1 MRRTIGRLAGL
12 LLLSGVASRAY
23 GASPIEI
30 SECRLIAKPGTY
42 RLVRDL
48 SSAGDCLVI
57 KADRVMIDLGGF
69 RIIGKGRGRAISGD
83 ASEVSIQNG
92 TVTGFGDGIALRGQA
107 LIERMRVAGNAQR
120 GITVTEMAVV
130 KDSAVSQNREG
141 IRVGAH
147 SVLMGNTVTD
157 NLESGIISSQV
168 STIIGNTVSGNGLS
182 GVAALADS
190 TVIDNVVSRNAGYG
204 LGVVCPSN
212 VIGNV
217 SSENGRNVV
226 LDRQGCNMVSNATD

>member
-1 MRRTIGRLAGL
+1 MRATIGMLVGLA
-12 LLLSGVASRAY
+12 LLSGAARRAD
-23 GASPIEI
+23 ATAPVDV
-30 SECRLIAKPGTY
+30 SECGPIVKPGAY

-57 KADRVMIDLGGF
+57 KADRVMIDLAGF
-69 RIIGKGRGRAISGD
+69 RIIGKGKGRAISGD

-107 LIERMRVAGNAQR
+107 LIERVRVAGNVQR
-120 GITVTEMAVV
+120 GIAVTEMAVV
-130 KDSAVSQNREG
+130 KDSSVSQNGEG

-147 SVLMGNTVTD
+147 SVLMGNTVSD
-157 NLESGIISSQV
+157 NLESGIISNRV

-226 LDRQGCNMVSNATD
+226 LDRPGCNMVSNATE